1 MKTFRE
7 HPIVS
12 LMAVLTLAFMWLP
25 LFVVIANSLNSDK
38 LLAHWGGFTLKWF
51 KQAAADEA
59 VRSGLV
65 SSLEVAALTTLVS
78 VGLALTGVLWW
89 RRASKRGR
97 RVYDGLVYAR
107 IILPEVVF
115 GMALFLIF
123 TRLHVQ
129 LGVLTMVVGHSVWG
143 SAFATVIL
151 QARIRLLDEA
161 VEQAAADLYATP
173 RAVFVKVTM
182 PQLGPGLL
190 AASVLVFA
198 LSFDDVVTSFFLAGS
213 SVNPLP
219 LFVFGLIRF
228 HVTPEVNAIGALV
241 TLSMI
246 TLTLIAVWLLMR
258 LFRGPGSIAARL
270 GF

>member
-12 LMAVLTLAFMWLP
+12 AVAVLTLAFMWLP
-25 LFVVIANSLNSDK
+25 LFVVIINSLNADP
-38 LLAHWGGFTLKWF
+38 LLVHWGGFTLDWF
-51 KQAAADEA
+51 RQAAADEA

-65 SSLEVAALTTLVS
+65 ASLEIAASTTLIALA
-78 VGLALTGVLWW
+78 LALTGMLWW
-89 RRASKRGR
+89 RRASGRGR

-115 GMALFLIF
+115 GMALFLVF
-123 TRLHVQ
+123 TRLTMQ
-129 LGVLTMVVGHSVWG
+129 LGLLTVVVGHSVWG
-143 SAFATVIL
+143 SAYATVIL
-151 QARIRLLDEA
+151 QARVRLLDEA
-161 VEQAAADLYATP
+161 VEEAAADLYATP
-173 RAVFVKVTM
+173 RVVLARVTM

-190 AASVLVFA
+190 AAGVLVFA

-213 SVNPLP
+213 SVNTLP

-258 LFRGPGSIAARL
+258 LVRGPGSIASRL